1 VSEITTRQVEP
12 RESTRTRGSL
22 KRTHA
27 ILVWLPVAV
36 IVVATAVAWHFVSF
50 AFSSAPELNGTILAV
65 MLWGAISMVM
75 HVRATYRED
84 RVFFAGIDW
93 LRKGAW
99 SSEPDPSLGPKA
111 YVQGM
116 LERLGKL
123 GLGHQVYVQSAAME
137 PEIEALEHYFEQRQ
151 ELSQYLV
158 GLMVGLGLLGTF
170 IGLLETLIA
179 TGDLIG
185 AIANSVGGKPSG
197 GDTSAG
203 MEAQFANIVGGLQ
216 KPLAAMGTAFS
227 ASLFGLIG
235 SIMLGFQMVVVR
247 KAVATFVDNV
257 REEVLS
263 LAEKSKVNANVEV
276 TERFLATLLADVLEQ
291 HRQSETRLSD
301 VARQLSE
308 LTPAVVAAARSSEHL
323 AQSVTGQN
331 EALDRTITAVGQ
343 VRDVV
348 PLIAELASASSE
360 ALRDSAQ
367 TRQGVN
373 AIVQHLPDQAIMRTE
388 LQVALKAMGDLVREV
403 AETRSSTRDLTA
415 EVRLQGSVVKRLD
428 TALWNA
434 EKSSLRK
441 LMEEAPKERTS

>member
-1 VSEITTRQVEP
+1 MSEITKRQVEAGP
-12 RESTRTRGSL
+12 STRARGSL

-27 ILVWLPVAV
+27 ILVWLPLVV
-36 IVVATAVAWHFVSF
+36 IMIATVFAWHFVSF
-50 AFSSAPELNGTILAV
+50 AFKSAPELNGMILVV
-65 MLWGAISMVM
+65 MLWGTISMVM
-75 HVRATYRED
+75 HVSATYKED
-84 RVFFAGIDW
+84 RVFFGGIDW

-111 YVQGM
+111 YVLGM

-179 TGDLIG
+179 TGDLIA
-185 AIANSVGGKPSG
+185 AIATSVGGKPGG
-197 GDTSAG
+197 GDSAGG

-227 ASLFGLIG
+227 ASMFGLIG

-247 KAVATFVDNV
+247 KTVATFVDNV

-263 LAEKSKVNANVEV
+263 LAEKTKVNANVEI
-276 TERFLATLLADVLEQ
+276 TERFLATLMADVLEQ
-291 HRQSETRLSD
+291 HRQSETRLAD

-323 AQSVTGQN
+323 AQAVTGQH

-360 ALRDSAQ
+360 TLRDSAQ
-367 TRQGVN
+367 TRQGVD
-373 AIVQHLPDQAIMRTE
+373 AIAQHLPDQATMRTE
-388 LQVALKAMGDLVREV
+388 LQGALQAMGDLVREV
-403 AETRSSTRDLTA
+403 AQARDSTRDLTA

-428 TALWNA
+428 AALWTV

-441 LMEEAPKERTS
+441 LMDETPKEHTS